1 MIGYQYA
8 SLRLVPRVDREEFIN
23 VGVVLYA
30 QDAGFLDA
38 AFEVDDARAVA
49 LSPTC
54 DLGGVRAMLE
64 QVRAVCRG
72 KPGRGLPVFERA
84 GQRFG
89 WIIAPRSTVVQ
100 PGPVHGGLCADPAT
114 ELERLLARLV
124 RAEAPTSPQ
133 QTRHRR

>member
-8 SLRLVPRVDREEFIN
+8 ALRLVPRVDREEFIN

-30 QDAGFLDA
+30 QDEGFLDA
-38 AFEVDDARAVA
+38 AWEVDADRTSA
-49 LSPTC
+49 LCPTC
-54 DLGGVRAMLE
+54 DLDGVRSTLE

-72 KPGRGLPVFERA
+72 DAVRGLPTFERA

-100 PGPVHGGLCADPAT
+100 PGPVHGGLCADPRT
-114 ELERLLARLV
+114 ELDRLLVRLV
-124 RAEAPTSPQ
+124 RV
-133 QTRHRR
+133 

>member
-38 AFEVDDARAVA
+38 VFELDDARAVA
-49 LSPTC
+49 LSTTC
-54 DLGGVRAMLE
+54 DLDGVRAMLE
-64 QVRAVCRG
+64 QIRAVCRG
-72 KPGRGLPVFERA
+72 DSGRGLPVFERD

-100 PGPVHGGLCADPAT
+100 PGPVHGGLCADPAI
-114 ELERLLARLV
+114 ELERLLVRLV

-133 QTRHRR
+133 QTRPRR

>member
-1 MIGYQYA
+1 MIGYQYVT
-8 SLRLVPRVDREEFIN
+8 LRLVPRVDREEFIN

-30 QDAGFLDA
+30 QDADFLDA
-38 AFEVDDARAVA
+38 AWEVDAARASA
-49 LSPTC
+49 LCPTC
-54 DLGGVRAMLE
+54 DLDGVRAGLE

-72 KPGRGLPVFERA
+72 ESGRGLPRFDRA

-114 ELERLLARLV
+114 ELERLLVRLV
-124 RAEAPTSPQ
+124 RV
-133 QTRHRR
+133 